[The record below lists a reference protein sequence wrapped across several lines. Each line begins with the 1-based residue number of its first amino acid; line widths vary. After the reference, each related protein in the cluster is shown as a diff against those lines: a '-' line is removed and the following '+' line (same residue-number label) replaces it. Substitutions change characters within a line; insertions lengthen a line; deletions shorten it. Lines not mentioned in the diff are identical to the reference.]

1 MIKTKDVDG
10 RDVRGVFRG
19 PNGSLVVQDDQL
31 YSKYIAERNARIS
44 QQSKVASLESEV
56 AELKAMI
63 QLLLQTK

>member
-1 MIKTKDVDG
+1 MIKTKDLDG

-19 PNGSLVVQDDQL
+19 SNGSLVVQDDQL
-31 YSKYIAERNARIS
+31 YSKYIAERDARVA
-44 QQSKVASLESEV
+44 QQSKVATLESEV

>member
-31 YSKYIAERNARIS
+31 YSKYIAERDARIA
-44 QQSKVASLESEV
+44 QQSKVASLEAEL
-56 AELKAMI
+56 AELKAMVKM
-63 QLLLQTK
+63 LANTK

>member
-1 MIKTKDVDG
+1 MIKTKDLDG

-19 PNGSLVVQDDQL
+19 SNGSLVVQDDQL
-31 YSKYIAERNARIS
+31 YSKYIAERDARVA
-44 QQSKVASLESEV
+44 QQSKVATLETEV